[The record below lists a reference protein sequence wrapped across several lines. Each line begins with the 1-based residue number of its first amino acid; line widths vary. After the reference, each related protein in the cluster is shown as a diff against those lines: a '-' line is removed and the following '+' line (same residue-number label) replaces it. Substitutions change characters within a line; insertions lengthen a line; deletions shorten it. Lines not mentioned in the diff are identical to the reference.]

1 MIHKYNIVL
10 LIISLSLLGSCEK
23 YQYEPYCTECYP
35 FPNPKG
41 IYEYPIVPG
50 DEEWENLISAQMRLD
65 ACQIPESILSDMSTE
80 ALVETCVNWP
90 LLPELLFIDFP
101 SGGAQRAMQ
110 TFIEKFNGLNE
121 LTKRTDSGTYL
132 LNHYLCKEAFCYIHH
147 PEPNQSTID
156 ISFFEVIL
164 SQYIFLDSMSNDQ
177 LFILVSKSLINLK
190 QKRNYPDVYNLG
202 ISENSSALVLAR
214 ALKLS
219 DYLPLLSLIESDTK
233 MYNFVELGRLPLPD
247 EFLVIIKTL
256 KEFAED
262 YLSED

>member
-1 MIHKYNIVL
+1 
-10 LIISLSLLGSCEK
+10 
-23 YQYEPYCTECYP
+23 
-35 FPNPKG
+35 
-41 IYEYPIVPG
+41 
-50 DEEWENLISAQMRLD
+50 
-65 ACQIPESILSDMSTE
+65 
-80 ALVETCVNWP
+80 
-90 LLPELLFIDFP
+90 
-101 SGGAQRAMQ
+101 
-110 TFIEKFNGLNE
+110 
-121 LTKRTDSGTYL
+121 
-132 LNHYLCKEAFCYIHH
+132 
-147 PEPNQSTID
+147 
-156 ISFFEVIL
+156 
-164 SQYIFLDSMSNDQ
+164 MSNDQ